1 MHNGSLKKKRR
12 ERYKNIKEIMS
23 ENFPYRMQSIN
34 LHIQEVQ
41 RVASGINSKRSTP
54 RDITIELLNTKNKES
69 SISILYW

>member
-34 LHIQEVQ
+34 LHIQETEQ
-41 RVASGINSKRSTP
+41 IPSKKHLDFKP
-54 RDITIELLNTKNKES
+54 RHIIIKLWKEH
-69 SISILYW
+69 

>member
-1 MHNGSLKKKRR
+1 MHNGSPKKKRR